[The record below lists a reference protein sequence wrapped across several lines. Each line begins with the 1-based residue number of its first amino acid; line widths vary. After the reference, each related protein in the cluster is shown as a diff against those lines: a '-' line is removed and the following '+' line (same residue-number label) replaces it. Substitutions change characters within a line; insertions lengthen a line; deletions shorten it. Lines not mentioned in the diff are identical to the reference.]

1 MEKIELWLPLN
12 GDINLIKRYKN
23 TDVIGFYGSCS
34 EISPSARESRVL
46 KTNYRPHF
54 FDCVYEVHR
63 AGMLFNYTYNSVVDL
78 DTSQMMAIIEDI
90 SALRPDRITFAS
102 PQPLILAQDMN
113 PKPDFEVSTVAE
125 IINAGQCVEWE
136 KLGASMF
143 TLSSRLSRFPAII
156 AKDFAKY
163 TVKIL
168 VNEICNLNCIFRQTH
183 YINQARDIVYTKYP
197 HNHCQKLMK
206 QNWPEQMLKNN
217 WVLPS
222 QLKNY
227 SDNVE
232 FKIAGRTQ
240 TSVKIAQ
247 WADYYLAEKDPQ
259 DIMDLLPW
267 GKAAGDETVHAGVKP
282 VEGVQPELRRD
293 KIDPAFFEYFKKAT
307 TPCYVRDCGKCGKCR
322 KVAEGILND
331 SYLFASI

>member
-1 MEKIELWLPLN
+1 MRLWLPLN
-12 GDINLIKRYKN
+12 GSIDLIKRYKN
-23 TDVIGFYGSCS
+23 TNVVGFYGSCP
-34 EISPSARESRVL
+34 EISPSARETKVL
-46 KTNYRPHF
+46 KTNNRSHF

-63 AGMLFNYTYNSVVDL
+63 NGMLFNYTYNSIVDL
-78 DTSQMMAIIEDI
+78 DTSQMMGILEDI
-90 SALRPDRITFAS
+90 SALRPDRVTFAS
-102 PQPLILAQDMN
+102 PQPLILAQDMD
-113 PKPDFEVSTVAE
+113 PKPEFEVSTVAE
-125 IINAGQCVEWE
+125 IINPSQCAEWQ
-136 KLGASMF
+136 KLGASKF

-156 AKDFAKY
+156 AKDFAEY
-163 TVKIL
+163 DVKIL

-183 YINQARDIVYTKYP
+183 YINQARDMVYSKYP

-240 TSVKIAQ
+240 ASDRIAQ
-247 WADYYLAEKDPQ
+247 WADYYLTEEDPW
-259 DIMDLLPW
+259 DIMSLLPW

-282 VEGVQPELRRD
+282 VEGVQPILRKDR
-293 KIDPAFFEYFKKAT
+293 IDPEFFEYFKKAKI
-307 TPCYVRDCGKCGKCR
+307 PCYSRNCKKCGKCWGT
-322 KVAEGILND
+322 AEMYIGE
-331 SYLFASI
+331 

>member
-1 MEKIELWLPLN
+1 
-12 GDINLIKRYKN
+12 
-23 TDVIGFYGSCS
+23 
-34 EISPSARESRVL
+34 
-46 KTNYRPHF
+46 
-54 FDCVYEVHR
+54 
-63 AGMLFNYTYNSVVDL
+63 
-78 DTSQMMAIIEDI
+78 
-90 SALRPDRITFAS
+90 
-102 PQPLILAQDMN
+102 
-113 PKPDFEVSTVAE
+113 
-125 IINAGQCVEWE
+125 
-136 KLGASMF
+136 MF

-183 YINQARDIVYTKYP
+183 YINQARDMVYSKYP

-247 WADYYLAEKDPQ
+247 WAVYYLAEKDPW
-259 DIMDLLPW
+259 DIMGLLPW
-267 GKAAGDETVHAGVKP
+267 GKAAGDETAHAGIKP
-282 VEGVQPELRRD
+282 VEGVQPELR
-293 KIDPAFFEYFKKAT
+293 K
-307 TPCYVRDCGKCGKCR
+307 
-322 KVAEGILND
+322 D
-331 SYLFASI
+331 SSRNLFAKIS